1 MGIQCV
7 LSHGNSFCQVLTI
20 GAMLLL
26 KSAETAFYCYRQ
38 PVMEKKVMNVPQLHT
53 SLLFSREGRA
63 SPVLRSVTMADDW
76 AIMNNLPSIMRFPR

>member
-26 KSAETAFYCYRQ
+26 KSAETALLLLSATCDG
-38 PVMEKKVMNVPQLHT
+38 KKGNECSTIAHLSFVFQR
-53 SLLFSREGRA
+53 REGQ
-63 SPVLRSVTMADDW
+63 PSVEVSD
-76 AIMNNLPSIMRFPR
+76 NGR